1 MGRVIILKGQGS
13 MADAKRFESISAHMK
28 ERARKPR
35 CTTTIPERL
44 MWALL
49 RDLRF
54 QGHKFRRSQP
64 HEIAGLPE

>member
-1 MGRVIILKGQGS
+1 MS
-13 MADAKRFESISAHMK
+13 DAERFESISAHMR
-28 ERARKPR
+28 ERARKLR
-35 CTTTIPERL
+35 RTTTIPERL
-44 MWALL
+44 VWALL